1 MDVLARNLLLQ
12 KEEGVKPIGD
22 PIARPIFSLPAGLKP
37 EQKKKER
44 TNPNVR

>member
-37 EQKKKER
+37 EQKKKGK
-44 TNPNVR
+44 NKSNVR